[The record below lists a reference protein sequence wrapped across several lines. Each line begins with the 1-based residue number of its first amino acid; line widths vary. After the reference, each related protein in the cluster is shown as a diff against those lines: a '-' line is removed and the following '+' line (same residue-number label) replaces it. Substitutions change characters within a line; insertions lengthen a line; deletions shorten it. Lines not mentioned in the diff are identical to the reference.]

1 MDVYLGKYEAL
12 CHLSLFSLRSLFA
25 HEHVTKWQIVLLP
38 MVRVC

>member
-1 MDVYLGKYEAL
+1 MDVYLGKYETL
-12 CHLSLFSLRSLFA
+12 SHLSLRSLFA